1 MALGGGRLG
10 MVVKK
15 FVIGLVVMCFVVLG
29 FFLIFPDV
37 VFIFLTF
44 VMVFLLPTLKV
55 LDVDVVSG
63 GGGTTWL
70 HFTGLFWSLFGDFT
84 GTFWSLWWDLLG
96 VIVGRYGF
104 FFKVVLGG
112 MVWCGNGGYFSFSED
127 AMLWCNVVAVVTV

>member
-29 FFLIFPDV
+29 FFLIFSDV

-55 LDVDVVSG
+55 LGVDVVFG

-70 HFTGLFWSLFGDFT
+70 HFTEFFWNLVGDFT
-84 GTFWSLWWDLLG
+84 VISWS
-96 VIVGRYGF
+96 
-104 FFKVVLGG
+104 
-112 MVWCGNGGYFSFSED
+112 S
-127 AMLWCNVVAVVTV
+127 